1 VCLIAATVLPY
12 AGSGYYKPGDANEAD
27 RVALNQWLRTSKDFD
42 GVADFDAA
50 LLDPARPA
58 LLLKALDSGDGLHP
72 SPTGYAAMAAA
83 FPTALLDRSCRRA
96 AP

>member
-1 VCLIAATVLPY
+1 
-12 AGSGYYKPGDANEAD
+12 
-27 RVALNQWLRTSKDFD
+27 
-42 GVADFDAA
+42 
-50 LLDPARPA
+50 
-58 LLLKALDSGDGLHP
+58 LHP